1 MYPSRWNQGLFLIDS
16 ASLPFLEHQ
25 LFKPVLWNLGEV
37 VEVGVRSLQEM
48 GGAGKDF
55 CAQEP
60 HSVLSVS
67 MLLLGESGLI
77 SNLRAHKVFSE
88 RVNLV
93 TKPRRYFPM

>member
-48 GGAGKDF
+48 GGR
-55 CAQEP
+55 ER
-60 HSVLSVS
+60 
-67 MLLLGESGLI
+67 LLCPG
-77 SNLRAHKVFSE
+77 
-88 RVNLV
+88 
-93 TKPRRYFPM
+93 TP